1 GNRFTGPQR
10 VLPRGR
16 LTAGRAPQRRG
27 WMSRRDP
34 TARVDVEVWQLQ
46 ARLGRNPATDLNTFE
61 VVHGAARGRV
71 RPAS

>member
-1 GNRFTGPQR
+1 
-10 VLPRGR
+10 
-16 LTAGRAPQRRG
+16 
-27 WMSRRDP
+27 MSRRDP